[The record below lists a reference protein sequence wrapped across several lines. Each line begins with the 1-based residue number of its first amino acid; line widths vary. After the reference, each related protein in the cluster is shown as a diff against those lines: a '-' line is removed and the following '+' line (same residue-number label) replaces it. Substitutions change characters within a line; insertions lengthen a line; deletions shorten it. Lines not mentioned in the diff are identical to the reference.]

1 MALNEAFYSTWTPR
15 VQALLRI
22 VTAYLFIT
30 HGTAKLLGAPHVGAF
45 DNLQVFSLMGLAGII
60 ELVGSVLLLLGLFTR
75 PAAFIM
81 SGEMAFAYFI
91 GHAGQGFVLVPMLN
105 RGELAVLYCFLFLFF
120 AVAGPG
126 AWSLDGLRGRRVVPA

>member
-30 HGTAKLLGAPHVGAF
+30 HGTAKLLGTPHVGAF

-81 SGEMAFAYFI
+81 SREMAFAYFI

>member
-1 MALNEAFYSTWTPR
+1 MTDAFFATWAPR
-15 VQALLRI
+15 AQALLRI
-22 VTAYLFIT
+22 VTAYLYLT
-30 HGTAKLLGAPHVGAF
+30 HGTAKLLHVPHQASF
-45 DNLQVFSLMGLAGII
+45 DNLQIFSLMGLAGII

-105 RGELAVLYCFLFLFF
+105 RGELAVLYCFLFL
-120 AVAGPG
+120 
-126 AWSLDGLRGRRVVPA
+126 